1 MSILRI
7 SNISKKYKISD
18 DKTRTVL
25 NNVSISFHAG
35 LTAIVGKSGSGKSTI
50 VNMISLLDEPTS
62 GVIYYQNENIQ
73 KWDNRRKEI
82 YRNNDIGIVF
92 QHCHLLENQTVL
104 FNVMLPGLIH
114 GKNRKEV
121 ENAAKKLLKGL
132 GFDDLF
138 IYRKCMDL
146 SGGEKGRVAI
156 LRALI
161 NDPKIIIAD
170 EPTGALDSKN
180 SLLIMDILKTISKD
194 KIVILVSHNMKL
206 VKKYADRIITIKDGW
221 IEEDKDNQGPLPF
234 GLKSRKVIRKKNS
247 FWIKE
252 IFKSNFKRRLTRN
265 IISILSLIIGLVS
278 SMLIIGFS
286 EGNRN
291 SVIHNSYQQ
300 LDYGVARIY
309 KETSQN
315 ISGSKMSLV
324 KMSRP
329 SIEEINSLSLEGFV
343 VEPNADTL
351 LSPYPLI
358 KSGDEKLDKISF
370 SPIYSFVDDSIDKNL
385 LKEGEMPL
393 TDNQYEVVINN
404 AAYRYLK
411 KLFNSDPIGLE
422 LSIHMDYEYHYYT
435 GEEDNP
441 VITDYFILDK
451 NVHIVGVTK
460 DFNFLSTPK
469 MFYSYVA
476 YKEILETSLLNN
488 LSLYLDTDISWYN
501 RLFEAMSTETISSYS
516 FRLFL
521 KDINNK
527 DYINNIV
534 QTFDQ
539 DIKVDCTSIT
549 IANTLLDLMSAAT
562 MGMELFLFIAIM
574 GTGLILGIISFS
586 SYSEDKKTSAILTCL
601 GANKNEIFSIYAYE
615 NLSLGFIALGI
626 SLVISPLL
634 MWGANILVESLTT
647 FKNIIAIPFLSFLGI
662 PLLFPL
668 MLIAATLLICLLSTY
683 IPLFFSKKISPKE
696 ELMSE

>member
-1 MSILRI
+1 MSILRV
-7 SNISKKYKISD
+7 SNISKKYEIGD
-18 DKTRTVL
+18 GKTRTVL

-62 GVIYYQNENIQ
+62 GVVYYQNENIQ
-73 KWDNRRKEI
+73 KWDSKRKEI

-104 FNVMLPGLIH
+104 FNVMLPALIY
-114 GKNRKEV
+114 GKSRKEA
-121 ENAAKKLLKGL
+121 EIAAKNFLKSL

-221 IEEDKDNQGPLPF
+221 IQEDKDNLGPVPF
-234 GLKSRKVIRKKNS
+234 GLKSKKVVRKKNS
-247 FWIKE
+247 HWIKE

-278 SMLIIGFS
+278 SILIIGFS
-286 EGNRN
+286 EGNWN
-291 SVIHNSYQQ
+291 SVINNSYQQ
-300 LDYGVARIY
+300 LDYGVATIY
-309 KETSQN
+309 KETSQS
-315 ISGSKMSLV
+315 IPGSKMSLV

-329 SIEEINSLSLEGFV
+329 SLEEISSLSLDGFV
-343 VEPNADTL
+343 IEPNCDTL

-370 SPIYSFVDDSIDKNL
+370 SPIYSFIDNSVDKNL
-385 LKEGEMPL
+385 LKEGEIPL
-393 TDNQYEVVINN
+393 TDNLYEVVINN
-404 AAYRYLK
+404 SAYKYLK

-469 MFYSYVA
+469 MFYSYKA
-476 YKEILETSLLNN
+476 YKEILEISLLNN
-488 LSLYLDTDISWYN
+488 LSEYLKTDISWYN
-501 RLFEAMSTETISSYS
+501 RVFEALPNETLSSYS
-516 FRLFL
+516 YRLLL

-527 DYINNIV
+527 DYINNAV
-534 QTFDQ
+534 QSFNQ
-539 DIKVDCTSIT
+539 SIKIDCTSIT

-562 MGMELFLFIAIM
+562 MGMELFLVIAIM

-601 GANKNEIFSIYAYE
+601 GATKKEIFSIYAYE

-626 SLVISPLL
+626 SLVVSPFL
-634 MWGANILVESLTT
+634 MWGTNALVESITT
-647 FKNIIAIPFLSFLGI
+647 FRNIISIPFLSYLDI

-668 MLIAATLLICLLSTY
+668 ILIAATLLICLLSTY

-696 ELMSE
+696 ELMTE